1 MTTQTP
7 HSATHT
13 QKPVLSGGTLL
24 NVQHLHKAFGGNQ
37 AVNDVSFNLQAGELL
52 ALIGPNGA
60 GKSTTF
66 NLVNG
71 QLAPDSG
78 SIMLNGVSLLGR
90 KPHELWRMGVS
101 RTFQMAQTF
110 GSLTVAEN
118 VQMALLSAD
127 GLSLAPWQ
135 RATHYRRAD
144 ALQLLDQVQLDTQA
158 NRPCNALAYGDV
170 KRLELAMALANEP
183 RLLLMDEP
191 TAGMAPDERHALM
204 ALTRSLVN
212 QRGVAVL
219 FTEHSMDVVFE
230 HADRVL
236 VMARGALIAQGTPAQ
251 VQADAQVQ
259 AVYFG
264 SGKTFGNAG
273 SSGSGDTHAQQ
284 YPEETPVHSTADAVE
299 ISAPTAAVAPPLL
312 DVQGLN
318 AWYGAAQVLFNAQL
332 QVQRGEVVALI
343 GRNGAGK
350 SSTLKAI
357 MGLMPKST
365 GSVVFAGL
373 DISNTE
379 PYQAARLGLGYVP
392 EDRRIFTDLTVLE
405 NLQLGVQTARHF
417 DDGSV
422 APQWSLDQIFAL
434 FPNLADM
441 QQRPASHMSG
451 GEQQMLTVARTL
463 MGNPLMVLLDEP
475 SEGVAP
481 VIVEQMGEMILAL
494 KRQGVSVLLSEQ
506 NTHFAQWVSDRSYTL
521 DRGMLTT

>member
-1 MTTQTP
+1 M
-7 HSATHT
+7 S
-13 QKPVLSGGTLL
+13 LL

-37 AVNDVSFNLQAGELL
+37 AVNDVSFQLQAGELL

-71 QLAPDSG
+71 QLTPDSG
-78 SIMLNGVSLLGR
+78 SIHLDGVSLLGR
-90 KPHELWRMGVS
+90 KPDTLWRMGVS

-127 GLSLAPWQ
+127 GQSLCAWQ
-135 RATHYRRAD
+135 RATHYRRGD
-144 ALQLLDQVQLDTQA
+144 ALQLLEQVQLDTQA
-158 NRPCNALAYGDV
+158 TRACSALAYGDV

-204 ALTRSLVN
+204 ALTRSLVS

-251 VQADAQVQ
+251 VQASPQVQ

-264 SGKTFGNAG
+264 SGKTFGD
-273 SSGSGDTHAQQ
+273 SSTRPAIPAETSAHA
-284 YPEETPVHSTADAVE
+284 T
-299 ISAPTAAVAPPLL
+299 PTAATSLL
-312 DVQGLN
+312 SVQGLN

-332 QVQRGEVVALI
+332 DVQRGEVVALT
-343 GRNGAGK
+343 GPNGAGK

-357 MGLMPKST
+357 MGLMPRRT
-365 GSVVFAGL
+365 GRVIFAGH
-373 DISNTE
+373 DISSAE
-379 PYQAARLGLGYVP
+379 PHQAARLGLGYVP

-405 NLQLGVQTARHF
+405 NLQLGMQAARHHTT
-417 DDGSV
+417 
-422 APQWSLDQIFAL
+422 PQWSLEQIFEL

-475 SEGVAP
+475 SEGLAP
-481 VIVEQMGEMILAL
+481 VIVEQMGDMILAL

-506 NTHFAQWVSDRSYTL
+506 NTHFAQWVSDRSYAL
-521 DRGMLTT
+521 EQISGGC